1 MVKLENKKLMVV
13 PLGGPREN
21 TIRKVG
27 VARLFCVVYKSVIL
41 GFNLVSKIMLGNS
54 AVFR

>member
-21 TIRKVG
+21 TIQKVG